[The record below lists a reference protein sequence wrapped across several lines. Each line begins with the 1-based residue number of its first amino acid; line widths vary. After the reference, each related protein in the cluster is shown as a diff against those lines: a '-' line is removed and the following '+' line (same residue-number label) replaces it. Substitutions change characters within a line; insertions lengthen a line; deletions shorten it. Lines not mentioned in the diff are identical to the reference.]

1 MKPKELMGINRNSI
15 YRRLAI
21 VLFVS
26 ICGTPFSVLALDNSI
41 VFTASTA
48 ISASSYT
55 GWVEDGEGK
64 HWVDNGSFA
73 VNKEV
78 RDPSTGKWYYFDSEG
93 RMVSDSDVWLDEGQK
108 WVRYGDDGAMVKG
121 EDHRVSPVDGQWHW
135 WYFDPYTGAMA
146 KGLTDIPSGTGS
158 KTVLYDEACGWMLY
172 GEQCVSGNWYLFN
185 GYTGEMTR
193 DSDVWLDEGQKWV
206 RYGDDGAMVK
216 GEDHRVSP
224 VDGQWHWWY
233 FDPYT
238 GAMAKGLTD
247 IPSGTG
253 SKTVLYDE
261 ACGWMLYGKQYIG
274 SDIYLFDNQTGQLIG
289 KQETTG
295 NTLTDEQVGEKI
307 KEIIRTAESLESKN
321 SGLWYA
327 SVVTVQPNNTQ
338 LPLRCDGF
346 TAYVYYLCDV
356 QAWESYSEGANRWD
370 NSSMGTYGGYK
381 GQLKYIESLGRLV
394 RNINDLEVGD
404 IVFYGQNDSNLRH
417 AAIYKGNG
425 IIIHAADSQ
434 HGITEGPVSDLG
446 DFVAGGSP
454 LNHG

>member
-48 ISASSYT
+48 TSASSYT

-172 GEQCVSGNWYLFN
+172 G
-185 GYTGEMTR
+185 
-193 DSDVWLDEGQKWV
+193 
-206 RYGDDGAMVK
+206 
-216 GEDHRVSP
+216 
-224 VDGQWHWWY
+224 
-233 FDPYT
+233 
-238 GAMAKGLTD
+238 
-247 IPSGTG
+247 
-253 SKTVLYDE
+253 
-261 ACGWMLYGKQYIG
+261 KQYIG

-295 NTLTDEQVGEKI
+295 NTLTDEQVSEKI